1 MKEPIRVLHF
11 QGRLGSGGMETFM
24 MNAYRSLDRTK
35 IQFDFLIYDDYEDV
49 KPYNKEI
56 QKMGGHIYVV
66 PNPKRNI
73 VAYVKAVRK
82 LLRDKKFEV
91 IHNQV
96 FFGGGINLKIAK
108 EAGIKKRIAHSHFT
122 SDGKG
127 NSVPIIVLR
136 KVFQRLLLKNATD
149 FLACSMEAGYGL
161 YGENQ
166 PFTLIPNGIDL
177 DMYRS
182 VPESKE
188 QVRTELSI
196 PKNSLVVG
204 HVGRFD
210 EQKNH
215 KFLVEIFKEIVNKKE
230 NSHLLLVGVG
240 KLQDEVKEQV
250 KKMGIEEK
258 VTFLGLRKD
267 IAYVL
272 KSMDVF
278 LMPSLYEGLPVSAV
292 EAQAAN
298 LKLVLSTEVTHET
311 QLSENVQFLSL
322 EDTPENWAT
331 AVISEPML
339 NSPFIELNNYDMKQ
353 TASLLENIYL
363 N

>member
-73 VAYVKAVRK
+73 IAYIKAVRE

-91 IHNQV
+91 VHNQV
-96 FFGGGINLKIAK
+96 FFGGGINLKLAK

-127 NSVPIIVLR
+127 NSIPIIVLR
-136 KVFQRLLLKNATD
+136 KVFHRLLLKNATV

-161 YGENQ
+161 YGKKQ

-177 DMYRS
+177 NMYQS

-188 QVRTELSI
+188 QVRADLSI
-196 PKNSLVVG
+196 PEDSLVVG

-230 NSHLLLVGVG
+230 NSHLLLIGVG

-267 IAYVL
+267 IPYVL

-298 LKLVLSTEVTHET
+298 LKLVLSTEVTRET

-322 EDTPENWAT
+322 EDTPQKWAF
-331 AVISEPML
+331 AVISEPMM
-339 NSPFIELNNYDMKQ
+339 NSPFIELDNYDMKH
-353 TASLLENIYL
+353 TANLLENIYL
-363 N
+363 S